1 MNFKGRRLKRY
12 LFLKRKNVEFLGGV
26 EILMPDKL
34 LGWVASKDG
43 NLDEIRLYL
52 GEHLIAKSPINIKR
66 TDVNKTLKLDQDL
79 GFIIK
84 FPEIIPKD
92 LRDLEPKLIA
102 ISYSGNKTFELS
114 SINSSLNLKIG
125 IKNLFASNLL
135 GAKGHFDGLVNK
147 KLTGWAG
154 QPNNVDDL
162 FIWMQ
167 CKGLTPIKIIC
178 DTFRN
183 DLDKEGINSESGFAI
198 DINRLSKHYI
208 GKEIYFS
215 FDENGLIRL
224 PQINSVILE
233 KKDFEN
239 QSLKEFK
246 DNNNLSLIDKDE
258 KYLEMPED
266 LQGHW
271 DALEK
276 FNLELKEIEYRLNEK

>member
-1 MNFKGRRLKRY
+1 MEYYFQIK
-12 LFLKRKNVEFLGGV
+12 
-26 EILMPDKL
+26 
-34 LGWVASKDG
+34 
-43 NLDEIRLYL
+43 
-52 GEHLIAKSPINIKR
+52 HHCKSN
-66 TDVNKTLKLDQDL
+66 Q
-79 GFIIK
+79 
-84 FPEIIPKD
+84 
-92 LRDLEPKLIA
+92 
-102 ISYSGNKTFELS
+102 
-114 SINSSLNLKIG
+114 
-125 IKNLFASNLL
+125 
-135 GAKGHFDGLVNK
+135 
-147 KLTGWAG
+147 
-154 QPNNVDDL
+154 
-162 FIWMQ
+162 
-167 CKGLTPIKIIC
+167 

-246 DNNNLSLIDKDE
+246 DNNNLSIIDKDE

-266 LQGHW
+266 LKGHW

-276 FNLELKEIEYRLNEK
+276 FNLELKEIEYRLNIK